1 MDAHEVIDSYVRDV
15 ARYLPRNK
23 RNDVAFELRALLAD
37 ELAAKA
43 ESAGRAPDRAMA
55 MELLQ
60 GFGRPAEAAGRY
72 HPRSPIIDPA
82 DNHNFV
88 IWAVV
93 GAIGGGALK
102 PTEGAAYFRW
112 LGVLVVVFALMGWN
126 RRRNPDVL
134 RWKPNRGPD
143 AMPRGLALLALAATL
158 FFPVFMYVAPQTFVK
173 VAFFGAFPTGGL
185 ELTEAFRHSWQRAAT
200 LVGLGALVGV
210 WAAVAVQ
217 GGWRSRTRWASV
229 AAHAGLGV
237 LCFVHAVPMMTL
249 PERETFSIFVSPT
262 TNRVAMP
269 IFGLVGALLVF
280 SALYAAYV
288 EWARIS
294 PAPALENGPAT

>member
-1 MDAHEVIDSYVRDV
+1 MDAHEVIDSYVRYV
-15 ARYLPRNK
+15 AQCLPLRK
-23 RNDVAFELRALLAD
+23 SDDVAFELRVLLAD

-93 GAIGGGALK
+93 GAIVVSVLK
-102 PTEGAAYFRW
+102 PTDGAAYLRW

-143 AMPRGLALLALAATL
+143 AMPRGLALLALAA
-158 FFPVFMYVAPQTFVK
+158 
-173 VAFFGAFPTGGL
+173 
-185 ELTEAFRHSWQRAAT
+185 
-200 LVGLGALVGV
+200 
-210 WAAVAVQ
+210 
-217 GGWRSRTRWASV
+217 
-229 AAHAGLGV
+229 
-237 LCFVHAVPMMTL
+237 
-249 PERETFSIFVSPT
+249 
-262 TNRVAMP
+262 
-269 IFGLVGALLVF
+269 
-280 SALYAAYV
+280 
-288 EWARIS
+288 
-294 PAPALENGPAT
+294 